1 MNQKD
6 EKLKEIIRALAAD
19 YFSRESN
26 RQSLITVT
34 NIDLRNRA
42 SKAII
47 LITVLP
53 EDKEQSALEFAQ
65 RQLSEFRE
73 YVMKN
78 SRIQRVP
85 FFEAR
90 LDVGEKNRQ
99 RMDEIGKLGDT
110 K

>member
-6 EKLKEIIRALAAD
+6 DKLKEIIRALAAD
-19 YFSRESN
+19 FFSRESN

-42 SKAII
+42 SKALI

-53 EDKEQSALEFAQ
+53 EDKEQVALEFAQ

-73 YVMKN
+73 YVKKN
-78 SRIQRVP
+78 SRIQRIP

-90 LDVGEKNRQ
+90 LDTGEKNRQ
-99 RMDEIGKLGDT
+99 RMDEIEKSI
-110 K
+110 

>member
-6 EKLKEIIRALAAD
+6 DKLKEIIRILAAE

-26 RQSLITVT
+26 RQSLITIT
-34 NIDLRNRA
+34 GIDLRNRA

-53 EDKEQSALEFAQ
+53 ENKEQSALEFAK

-73 YVMKN
+73 YVKDK
-78 SRIQRVP
+78 SRIQRIP
-85 FFEAR
+85 FFEIR
-90 LDVGEKNRQ
+90 IDSGEKNRQ
-99 RMDEIGKLGDT
+99 RLDRLT
-110 K
+110 S